1 MDLNNPLYSIESNIF
16 SNFDK
21 LSCEYRCLKHM
32 FKEYFTAN
40 ARSYKV
46 AENAFLYRR
55 HLFLKFVFCS
65 YKSEINATLYNAI
78 S

>member
-1 MDLNNPLYSIESNIF
+1 MSAIYT
-16 SNFDK
+16 
-21 LSCEYRCLKHM
+21 
-32 FKEYFTAN
+32 FKEHLTAN
-40 ARSYKV
+40 ARSYKI